1 MVSHGRLV
9 GLMMSLAIFGAVA
22 SNGQEGPLELRKN
35 AVKTVTPA
43 KYNRPIVVFQDGKY
57 VQRFASWDIK
67 GCRSSIQVANGYVDE
82 VAFNCDS
89 IMIYSLHEKTVK
101 SWADHDDIY
110 SIDMMLAINRA
121 GLRWAD

>member
-43 KYNRPIVVFQDGKY
+43 KYNRPIVVFQDG
-57 VQRFASWDIK
+57 
-67 GCRSSIQVANGYVDE
+67 
-82 VAFNCDS
+82 
-89 IMIYSLHEKTVK
+89 
-101 SWADHDDIY
+101 
-110 SIDMMLAINRA
+110 
-121 GLRWAD
+121 